1 MIAIVEN
8 VWEQMQN
15 HGILKNGLIS
25 HVRAKTA
32 LKSFAYKYLDF
43 GIKQFMSDSKS
54 NKTLP
59 KLMDVFWNLVNALF

>member
-15 HGILKNGLIS
+15 HGILKNGHIS

-43 GIKQFMSDSKS
+43 GIKQLMSDSKS